1 MPDVNLPL
9 SGNVTQTI
17 NPWTAYLSA
26 VGSQFGLININVGT
40 SSDPQIEQQVIAD
53 VASYGKQLGRVEELL
68 LVLLE
73 NAKLSGLTTEQARA
87 VDDFKRM
94 ATDIADIKERHK
106 APHVLRPRPDVA
118 GEKEGQGASPPAP
131 PPGP

>member
-9 SGNVTQTI
+9 YGNVTQTI
-17 NPWTAYLSA
+17 NPWTAYLTA

-40 SSDPQIEQQVIAD
+40 SSDPKIELDVIAE

-73 NAKLSGLTTEQARA
+73 KIDLSGLTKDQTRA
-87 VDDFKRM
+87 VDDFRQM
-94 ATDIADIKERHK
+94 ATRIANIKERHK
-106 APHVLRPRPDVA
+106 APHIVRP
-118 GEKEGQGASPPAP
+118 
-131 PPGP
+131 

>member
-17 NPWTAYLSA
+17 NPWTAYLTA
-26 VGSQFGLININVGT
+26 VGSQFGLININMGT
-40 SSDPQIEQQVIAD
+40 SSDPKIEQQVIAD

-73 NAKLSGLTTEQARA
+73 KADLSGLTKDQTRA

-94 ATDIADIKERHK
+94 ATDIANIKERHQ
-106 APHVLRPRPDVA
+106 APHVVRP
-118 GEKEGQGASPPAP
+118 
-131 PPGP
+131 